1 MPTDRIRGHATVDP
15 TTPPGPPRFSC
26 VGPPRFLCV
35 ACEPAG
41 VPSAWVPTAGP
52 DWLVPAAK
60 RLFVWLVV
68 AALVASSTAVG
79 YAGTPYDAEPQRLDA
94 VRDES
99 DVVVE
104 KHPHGYVLR
113 DADPDGE
120 RVGLVFY
127 PGARVEA
134 AAYLW
139 TLSPL
144 VERTDV
150 RVYVPEM
157 PLHFAVLDPG
167 RAAGIIDGDVPLAS
181 GSAAVDRWYVGGH
194 SLGGAMACR
203 FGANNPERV
212 AGVVL
217 AAAYCGAGDSLAG
230 AGLDVL
236 AVWGARDGVLD
247 ESRVQ
252 DRSWAP
258 ADARFVELDGV
269 NHAQFGAYGDQS
281 GDRDPTASDRT
292 ARERIVATLAA
303 WFRSRGGETAGS
315 G

>member
-1 MPTDRIRGHATVDP
+1 MP
-15 TTPPGPPRFSC
+15 
-26 VGPPRFLCV
+26 
-35 ACEPAG
+35 PAWL
-41 VPSAWVPTAGP
+41 PAAAP
-52 DWLVPAAK
+52 DWLVPTAK

-68 AALVASSTAVG
+68 AALVASSAVVG

-94 VRDES
+94 VREGS
-99 DVVVE
+99 EVVVE
-104 KHPHGYVLR
+104 EHPHGYVLR

-139 TLSPL
+139 TLAPL

-167 RAAGIIDGDVPLAS
+167 RAADVLDGDVPLAS

-212 AGVVL
+212 EGVVL
-217 AAAYCGAGDSLAG
+217 AAAYCGPGNSLSDAD
-230 AGLDVL
+230 LDVL
-236 AVWGARDGVLD
+236 AVWGSRDGVLD
-247 ESRVQ
+247 ERRVQ

-258 ADARFVELDGV
+258 GDARFVELDGV

-281 GDRDPTASDRT
+281 GDRDQAVDDRT
-292 ARERIVATLAA
+292 ARERIVATLTA
-303 WFRSRGGETAGS
+303 WFRDRGGETAGH